1 LRLQS
6 LFSYLRLN
14 EAITVVTMR
23 SMEAGKL
30 SLSVLLSGITF
41 ASFIAPL
48 QAQNQQSVSPAPQV
62 GLPASSQAPTS
73 IGAPPMNKALSPG
86 ITAGAN
92 SGVGQAIN
100 PGSPLSSAKSSI
112 GNRQGP
118 LSPVTIPKPTQ
129 IPERGAADALN
140 SSQENP
146 LAGPIVAPKQPQQP
160 SWDPATTPVL
170 GVYQEPDLDKAH
182 DQNSTILMGQIRLH
196 NALRSD
202 QFKPI
207 RLEIAY
213 DQSISLP
220 EAIQYATDN
229 NLAIKIS
236 NENLKYQHF
245 VLYSNYANA
254 LPNFTMAYNLTG
266 TNIYNES
273 VRSLAKVFLA
283 RVTYPV
289 FQGGSVVQGI
299 LGQYY
304 REKGWRSAYKASISD
319 ELLDVYQ
326 KYNTLLLN
334 RILLQIRGK
343 AVEVSEEQVRVDRS
357 KERQGTGTRYA
368 VMQSEA
374 QLSTDRQALLQ
385 QEVTMR
391 QSALALNFT
400 MNSPMAV
407 NLVPIEDA
415 ITEEPLFSEDASVD
429 QLVTLA
435 LLNRPELREY
445 EAFRVAAGRNIQV
458 AAAPLYPQ
466 VSFFQQYSYTDT
478 TTNTSSSSSAST
490 TSSSSTSGAG
500 VFGGLFQTY
509 QQGLAIVWSFNNLG
523 LTSVANIYAA
533 ASLNRQARIQANQEL
548 QTIIQQVR
556 SDYLSWRAAR
566 EQIDNAAHGVRASL
580 EELRM
585 AKLRL
590 NTDVGTNLEVIQGQR
605 DYINSLTTQAQA
617 IVNSNLAQA
626 QLLHDTGLISVSTL
640 LHGYKGNIDS
650 GAKN

>member
-1 LRLQS
+1 MVRLAS
-6 LFSYLRLN
+6 SCSRCIYYLRLN
-14 EAITVVTMR
+14 EAITVVTIR
-23 SMEAGKL
+23 SIEAGKL
-30 SLSVLLSGITF
+30 SLFLVLSGLLI
-41 ASFIAPL
+41 ASSTAPL
-48 QAQNQQSVSPAPQV
+48 LAQDQQNTNTAPSV
-62 GLPASSQAPTS
+62 GLPAAAQSQPNTVQNRN
-73 IGAPPMNKALSPG
+73 PFSPG
-86 ITAGAN
+86 VTAGAN
-92 SGVGQAIN
+92 GGPNRTIN
-100 PGSPLSSAKSSI
+100 PGSPLGA
-112 GNRQGP
+112 P
-118 LSPVTIPKPTQ
+118 LTPVTIPHPTQ
-129 IPERGAADALN
+129 IPEQRPSNATAANALA
-140 SSQENP
+140 NP
-146 LAGPIVAPKQPQQP
+146 VNAPRQLPVVD
-160 SWDPATTPVL
+160 WDPATPPVL
-170 GVYQEPDLDKAH
+170 GQFQEAQLDKTH
-182 DQNSTILMGQIRLH
+182 EQNSTIAIGQIRLN

-207 RLEIAY
+207 RLEISY

-236 NENLKYQHF
+236 KENLNYQHY
-245 VLYSNYANA
+245 VLLGSYANV
-254 LPNFTMAYNLTG
+254 LPNFSTAYNLTG
-266 TNIYNES
+266 TNIFNEK
-273 VRSLAKVFLA
+273 VRSLAKVYSA

-304 REKGWRSAYKASISD
+304 REKGWRQAYKASISD

-357 KERQGTGTRYA
+357 KEVQGTGTRYA

-391 QSALALNFT
+391 QSAMALNFS
-400 MNSPMAV
+400 MNSPMAI
-407 NLVPIEDA
+407 NLIPVEGSIA
-415 ITEEPLFSEDASVD
+415 EEPLFENDASVD
-429 QLVTLA
+429 QLVSLA
-435 LLNRPELREY
+435 LQNRPELREY
-445 EAFRVAAGRNIQV
+445 EAYRVAAGRNIQV

-466 VSFFQQYSYTDT
+466 ASLFQQYSFTDT
-478 TTNTSSSSSAST
+478 STTGSGASSSSS
-490 TSSSSTSGAG
+490 SSNTSGAG
-500 VFGGLFQTY
+500 VFGGTFSTY
-509 QQGLAIVWSFNNLG
+509 QQGLAVVWSLSNLG
-523 LTSVANIYAA
+523 MTSVANIYAA

-548 QTIIQQVR
+548 QTVIQQVR
-556 SDYLSWRAAR
+556 SDYLNWRAAR

-605 DYINSLTTQAQA
+605 DYINSITLQAQA
-617 IVNSNLAQA
+617 IVGSNMAQA
-626 QLLHDTGLISVSTL
+626 QLLHDTGLISTATL
-640 LHGYKGNIDS
+640 LHGFKGNIEGS
-650 GAKN
+650 ARN